1 MEQDVDLSRMDN
13 GSNGITQYHKDLDF
27 GVFQALWVAISGR
40 GSPSSTGRSIWRSVS
55 QVHLFISVFP
65 VFLLSLPL
73 CLSCIPFAFV
83 FVSPIYIFFPCLCVS
98 HVFLLPLS
106 LSVSTMCNACV
117 CLCPSWCLCF
127 CKSVSLAFFVF
138 VFSWWPDLLFY
149 CCCVCFSL
157 PANYNLWQG
166 WTWTMVWGT
175 AIMRMEWTL
184 KRPAFANPAP
194 FLRCQSYLQPLKSN

>member
-1 MEQDVDLSRMDN
+1 MEAMVLHSTTKILTLVYSRHCEW
-13 GSNGITQYHKDLDF
+13 QFLEE
-27 GVFQALWVAISGR
+27 
-40 GSPSSTGRSIWRSVS
+40 
-55 QVHLFISVFP
+55 VHL
-65 VFLLSLPL
+65 LLRADQSGG
-73 CLSCIPFAFV
+73 
-83 FVSPIYIFFPCLCVS
+83 VSPRFIFSSLYSLYSFYPCLCAS
-98 HVFLLPLS
+98 HVFPLPLS
-106 LSVSTMCNACV
+106 LCLPFISFFLVFVSLMYSFCLCLCLCLPCVMRVFACV
-117 CLCPSWCLCF
+117 LVCVC
-127 CKSVSLAFFVF
+127 VSLAFFVF